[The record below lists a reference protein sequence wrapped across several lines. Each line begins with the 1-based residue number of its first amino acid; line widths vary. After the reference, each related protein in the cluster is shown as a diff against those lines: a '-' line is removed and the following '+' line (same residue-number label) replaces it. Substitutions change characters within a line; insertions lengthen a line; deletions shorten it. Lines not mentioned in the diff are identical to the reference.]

1 MQFTVDQ
8 INENVDIWE
17 EIKQQDKQQQQK
29 QSPMEQNSNS
39 PTEKNVVTPN
49 NIPPQP
55 SPEGKSSTSERP
67 RSGI

>member
-8 INENVDIWE
+8 INENIVVWE
-17 EIKQQDKQQQQK
+17 NIKKKDKQQKQQSLE
-29 QSPMEQNSNS
+29 QSSNS
-39 PTEKNVVTPN
+39 PTEKNVVTN

-55 SPEGKSSTSERP
+55 SPEGKSSTNERP